1 MKIKKKLNELSLNTS
16 LVAYKALTALGL
28 GFVTGECLAEETKEG
43 VNHLKGLRADVHSTF
58 GAGSDVEYILFVA
71 EGLSVAYMFHKTKSY
86 ATFAALPALMA
97 FTHYALR

>member
-28 GFVTGECLAEETKEG
+28 GFVTGECLAEEAG
-43 VNHLKGLRADVHSTF
+43 VNHLKGLKNDVHATF
-58 GAGSDVEYILFVA
+58 GSGSDVEYILFLA
-71 EGLSVAYMFHKTKSY
+71 EGLSVAYMFHRNKSY

-97 FTHYALR
+97 FTHYALK

>member
-1 MKIKKKLNELSLNTS
+1 MKFKNKLSELSLNAS
-16 LVAYKALTALGL
+16 LGAFKALSAIGL
-28 GFVTGECLAEETKEG
+28 GFVAGECLADGTG
-43 VNHLKGLRADVHSTF
+43 VNHLAGLKGDVHATF

-97 FTHYALR
+97 FTHYALK

>member
-1 MKIKKKLNELSLNTS
+1 MMKLRNKLSELSLNAS
-16 LVAYKALTALGL
+16 LGAYKALSVLGL
-28 GFVTGECLAEETKEG
+28 GFVTGECLADGAG
-43 VNHLKGLRADVHSTF
+43 VNHLAGLKADVHSTF

-97 FTHYALR
+97 FTHYALK

>member
-1 MKIKKKLNELSLNTS
+1 MKLRNKLNELSLNAS
-16 LVAYKALTALGL
+16 LGAYKALSVLGL
-28 GFVTGECLAEETKEG
+28 GFVTGECLADDAAAG

-58 GAGSDVEYILFVA
+58 GSGSDVEYILFVA

-97 FTHYALR
+97 FTHYALK